1 MTSKNKA
8 SSEHDTD
15 FLAQEVG
22 EHMLSRLDLMVLDP
36 KKLLVLGGAKKPTVE
51 LLKKRY
57 PTAQI
62 IEEVQDEQEIVA
74 LSDHSVDF
82 IFANLTLPWCHDL
95 QKCFR
100 EWRRILRPEGLLMF
114 SSLGPDTLIE
124 LRSQLADFTLVNLI
138 DMHNIGDELMQ
149 ARFVDPVLDVEY
161 ITVTYREP
169 ETMINE
175 LQIMDM
181 LVAQL
186 PDVLFEMDQNEVFSV
201 TFEVVY
207 GHAFGPKVEVDHV
220 ADEAGVV
227 RIPLAHLRS
236 QRKKDG

>member
-22 EHMLSRLDLMVLDP
+22 EHMFSRLDLMVLDP
-36 KKLLVLGGAKKPTVE
+36 KKVLVLGGAIKQAVE
-51 LLKKRY
+51 SLKKRY
-57 PTAQI
+57 PTAEI
-62 IEEVQDEQEIVA
+62 MTEDQDEEGILA

-82 IFANLTLPWCHDL
+82 IFANLSLPWCHDL

-100 EWRRILRPEGLLMF
+100 EWRRILRPEGLLTF

-124 LRSQLADFTLVNLI
+124 LRSQLADFTLVNLV
-138 DMHNIGDELMQ
+138 DMHNIGDELTQ
-149 ARFVDPVLDVEY
+149 ARFADPVLDVEY
-161 ITVTYREP
+161 ITVTYRQP
-169 ETMINE
+169 ETMIAE
-175 LQIMDM
+175 LQIMDI

-207 GHAFGPKVEVDHV
+207 GHAWGPKMEVDHV
-220 ADEAGVV
+220 ADESGVV
-227 RIPLAHLRS
+227 RIPLAHLRNY
-236 QRKKDG
+236 RKKT